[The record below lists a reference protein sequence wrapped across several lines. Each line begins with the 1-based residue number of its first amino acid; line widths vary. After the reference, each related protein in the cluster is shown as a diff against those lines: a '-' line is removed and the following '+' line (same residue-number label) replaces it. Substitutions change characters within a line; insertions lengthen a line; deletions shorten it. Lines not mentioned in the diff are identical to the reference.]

1 MEIIGLPFVILSWVI
16 FGLIVGA
23 IAKLLY
29 PGNKKTGCLSTIAL
43 GILGSVVGGII
54 AKLIWGGDRIEA
66 RGFIL
71 SLVGALI
78 VLAITTRM
86 QSRRLP

>member
-1 MEIIGLPFVILSWVI
+1 MQILSWIV

-29 PGNKKTGCLSTIAL
+29 PGNERTGCLSTIAL

-54 AKLIWGGDRIEA
+54 AKLIWGGDRIEP
-66 RGFIL
+66 RGLVL
-71 SLVGALI
+71 SVIGALI

-86 QSRRLP
+86 QRRRLP

>member
-1 MEIIGLPFVILSWVI
+1 MQIISWII

-29 PGNKKTGCLSTIAL
+29 PGNEKTGCLSTIAL

-54 AKLIWGGDRIEA
+54 AKLIWGGDEIEP
-66 RGFIL
+66 RGLIL
-71 SLVGALI
+71 SVIGALI
-78 VLAITTRM
+78 VLAITTRL
-86 QSRRLP
+86 QRKRIP

>member
-1 MEIIGLPFVILSWVI
+1 MQIIGWVV

-29 PGNKKTGCLSTIAL
+29 PGNEKTGCVSTIAL

-54 AKLIWGGDRIEA
+54 AKILWGGDQIEP
-66 RGFIL
+66 RGLIL
-71 SLVGALI
+71 SVIGALI
-78 VLAITTRM
+78 VLAITTRLNN
-86 QSRRLP
+86 RRLP

>member
-1 MEIIGLPFVILSWVI
+1 MQIIGWIF

-29 PGNKKTGCLSTIAL
+29 PGNERTGCISTIAL

-54 AKLIWGGDRIEA
+54 AKLIWGGDQIEA
-66 RGFIL
+66 RGLIL
-71 SLVGALI
+71 SVVGALI
-78 VLAITTRM
+78 VLAITTRIDG
-86 QSRRLP
+86 RRLP

>member
-1 MEIIGLPFVILSWVI
+1 MQIISWIV

-29 PGNKKTGCLSTIAL
+29 PGNEKTGCLSTIAL

-54 AKLIWGGDRIEA
+54 AKLIWGGDQIEP
-66 RGFIL
+66 RGLVL
-71 SLVGALI
+71 SVIGALI

-86 QSRRLP
+86 NRPRIS

>member
-1 MEIIGLPFVILSWVI
+1 MQIIGWIV

-29 PGNKKTGCLSTIAL
+29 PGNEKTGCISTIAL

-54 AKLIWGGDRIEA
+54 AKLIWGGDEIEP
-66 RGFIL
+66 RGLIL
-71 SLVGALI
+71 SVIGALI
-78 VLAITTRM
+78 VLVITTRW
-86 QSRRLP
+86 RRKRIT

>member
-1 MEIIGLPFVILSWVI
+1 MQIISWII

-29 PGNKKTGCLSTIAL
+29 PGNEKTGCLGTIAL

-54 AKLIWGGDRIEA
+54 AKLIWGGDEIEP
-66 RGFIL
+66 RGLIL
-71 SLVGALI
+71 SVIGALI
-78 VLAITTRM
+78 VLAITTRL
-86 QSRRLP
+86 QRKRIP